1 MYYKPLYR
9 TDDQTGWFVRGYTSL
24 RPRGFE
30 VAYNANDISVVYLK
44 PPKGQ
49 MEYIKCELTKKS
61 RAFNGLSLIE
71 AQAKLKN
78 ITLTNNTE
86 RQKDVIAR
94 GKFEKGV
101 EEAARKARESYNNMV
116 PMSDKD
122 RLAKMDE
129 YSSQEKT
136 RQNINRH
143 DWNGVDEEVTA
154 KVDNECQPDENDD
167 LLSMM

>member
-1 MYYKPLYR
+1 ME
-9 TDDQTGWFVRGYTSL
+9 F
-24 RPRGFE
+24 
-30 VAYNANDISVVYLK
+30 AYNANDISVVYLK

-49 MEYIKCELTKKS
+49 TEYIKCELTKKS
-61 RAFNGLSLIE
+61 RALNGLSLIE

-78 ITLTNNTE
+78 ISIANNTE
-86 RQKDVIAR
+86 RQKDAIAR
-94 GKFEKGV
+94 GKLEKEI
-101 EEAARKARESYNNMV
+101 EEEARKAREAYNNMA

-143 DWNGVDEEVTA
+143 DWNGVDGEVA
-154 KVDNECQPDENDD
+154 VKVDNECQPDENDD